1 MPYEDIEQSE
11 SGSKQSYLYLF
22 NLPPD
27 RVLAYTNAPVSISA
41 TIDGVDYDFR
51 HPRGGI
57 WHGSEGA
64 GVSDSERQE
73 DAGPTESTDAGRA
86 NIDIHVS
93 HLNPIIRAHRSF
105 PPPGNTTVDIYRQ
118 NEIDGD
124 PNPELI
130 GFVVTECP
138 IDANGTTGIIRC
150 QHLLALVAGSE
161 GLSETCGPTCPFMHT
176 FFPCPVPTSAAT
188 DNSLVVVDIDTDN
201 FTVELSGSIR
211 IAGKYKPGVIIA
223 PNTDKRSILEDTV
236 NLAGNHVLTL
246 QQNFPSSTLRV
257 GDEVSV
263 IRGCDRLQQTC
274 RDEWGEFTGDGA
286 AFGGNNLQANK
297 NPHETG
303 RLE

>member
-11 SGSKQSYLYLF
+11 HDSQQAYLYLF

-27 RVLAYTNAPVSISA
+27 RILTWTNAPMTIPA
-41 TIDGVDYDFR
+41 TIEGVEYDFK

-64 GVSDSERQE
+64 PTSEDDRKEDPGV
-73 DAGPTESTDAGRA
+73 TESADSGKTGL
-86 NIDIHVS
+86 DIHVS

-105 PPPGNTTVDIYRQ
+105 PPPGNTTVDIYRL
-118 NEIDGD
+118 NEVGGD

-138 IDANGTTGIIRC
+138 IEESTGIIRC

-161 GLSETCGPTCPFMHT
+161 GLSETFGPTCPYMFGH
-176 FFPCPVPTSAAT
+176 FPCPVPIAAAT
-188 DNSLVVVDIDTDN
+188 DNSLVVEDIDLENETA
-201 FTVELSGSIR
+201 TLSGSIR

-223 PNTDKRSILEDTV
+223 PNTDKRSILEDIV
-236 NLAGNHVLTL
+236 DGSNHVITL
-246 QQNFPSSTLRV
+246 QRNFPSTTLRV

-263 IRGCDRLQQTC
+263 IRGCDRLHQTC

-297 NPHETG
+297 NPHEQG